1 MTDAEK
7 QILADALRAETE
19 PAVVTA
25 VGNRDDV
32 GLANWCNAPTTTDAW
47 NPAMTDQQL
56 FEAINVTKWDALS
69 EGKRSTWGLLFT
81 FSPIDF
87 SRQKMR
93 KAVEDVWGTTD
104 SVVVLQNC
112 TRKAT
117 QAEVY
122 EGGTVVTQNT
132 VSATK
137 LNWSGTLSTDEIS
150 DVLNNF

>member
-1 MTDAEK
+1 MKDSEK

-25 VGNRDDV
+25 VENRDDV
-32 GLANWCNAPTTTDAW
+32 SLANWCNLPTSTVAW
-47 NPAMTDQQL
+47 TPAMADQAL
-56 FEAINVTKWDALS
+56 FEAINITKWDALS
-69 EGKRSTWGLLFT
+69 EGKRSTWGLMFD

-93 KAVEDVWGTTD
+93 KAVEDVWGAAD
-104 SVVVLQNC
+104 SVAGLQNC
-112 TRKAT
+112 TRNAT

-122 EGGTVVTQNT
+122 EGGIVVTQNT

>member
-1 MTDAEK
+1 MNDTQK

-25 VGNRDDV
+25 VTNRDDV
-32 GLANWCNAPTTTDAW
+32 GLANWCNAPTLTDAW
-47 NPAMTDQQL
+47 NPAMADQAL
-56 FEAINVTKWDALS
+56 FEAINITKWDALS
-69 EGKRSTWGLLFT
+69 EGKRSTWGLMFD

-93 KAVEDVWGTTD
+93 KAVEDVWGTAD
-104 SVVVLQNC
+104 SVAVLQNC

-137 LNWSGTLSTDEIS
+137 LNWSGMLSTDEIS
-150 DVLNNF
+150 DVLNNY